1 MKIVKKIR
9 HIGIVTNNLK
19 KSLWFY
25 EKLLGFKLKIKMSE
39 YGKKTEKLTNI
50 SKVKIETLK
59 LKSKKSSVMIELLYF
74 KNRKIN
80 GSGRYNIS
88 RIGTSHFAVTVSNL
102 NSIYK
107 KFKKLGIK
115 FVCEPLLSNDEKVK
129 LTFCRAPEGTLIEM
143 VEELR

>member
-1 MKIVKKIR
+1 
-9 HIGIVTNNLK
+9 
-19 KSLWFY
+19 
-25 EKLLGFKLKIKMSE
+25 MSE

-107 KFKKLGIK
+107 KFISKLKNSINQ
-115 FVCEPLLSNDEKVK
+115 L
-129 LTFCRAPEGTLIEM
+129 
-143 VEELR
+143 

>member
-59 LKSKKSSVMIELLYF
+59 LK
-74 KNRKIN
+74 
-80 GSGRYNIS
+80 
-88 RIGTSHFAVTVSNL
+88 
-102 NSIYK
+102 
-107 KFKKLGIK
+107 
-115 FVCEPLLSNDEKVK
+115 
-129 LTFCRAPEGTLIEM
+129 
-143 VEELR
+143 